1 MSSKTI
7 LNICLKVVGVYYAL
21 NALNMLPS
29 TISQLVLTWDAMKNV
44 DQNDAF
50 GMILNFKLASLLS
63 VIIPILLFVLAMIV
77 IFKSEKIVTF
87 LVKKDEILNPTAS
100 DNHFTFALNISIKI
114 FGFFSL
120 FSSVPYLSKLLSRY
134 WIMKDNLKLYDN
146 TGKIELASAG
156 ITAVIYIVTGILLL
170 LYSTPLSEKLMRN
183 GVGRTKRTDYET

>member
-1 MSSKTI
+1 MSSNTI

-29 TISQLVLTWDAMKNV
+29 TVSQLVLTWDAMKNA
-44 DQNDAF
+44 DQNDSL
-50 GMILNFKLASLLS
+50 GMMLNYKLASVLS
-63 VIIPILLFVLAMIV
+63 VIIPILLVGIALIV
-77 IFKSEKIVTF
+77 IFKSEKIVTY
-87 LVKKDEILNPTAS
+87 LVKKDEITKPISSEN
-100 DNHFTFALNISIKI
+100 NFNFAFDISIKI

-156 ITAVIYIVTGILLL
+156 ITAVIYIVAGLLL
-170 LYSTPLSEKLMRN
+170 LVYSATLSERLMRI
-183 GVGRTKRTDYET
+183 GVDSAKRTDYET